1 MLTRAGN
8 EFSRRLKCHNHR
20 DPLVKPNFT
29 TTNGLFEGPYT
40 ALAADLAGVSAAGVR
55 VDPGE
60 GDGAAARA
68 VLPRP
73 RQHHAGGG
81 EALVGG
87 PGPGGQPGGM
97 FLLELDTSEV

>member
-1 MLTRAGN
+1 M
-8 EFSRRLKCHNHR
+8 SQHR

-29 TTNGLFEGPYT
+29 T
-40 ALAADLAGVSAAGVR
+40 ALIGADLAGVSAAGVR

-73 RQHHAGGG
+73 HQHHAGGG

-87 PGPGGQPGGM
+87 PGPGGQPGVM
-97 FLLELDTSEV
+97 FLLELDTNPHEV